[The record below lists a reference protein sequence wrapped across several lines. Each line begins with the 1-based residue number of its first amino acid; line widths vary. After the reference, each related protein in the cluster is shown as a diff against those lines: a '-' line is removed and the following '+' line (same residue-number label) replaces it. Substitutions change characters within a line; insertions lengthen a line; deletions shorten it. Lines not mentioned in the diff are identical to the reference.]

1 MKLWKHIIEEEN
13 LGIVLAPNRKSAER
27 IWKGI
32 YPQSEQENSHYFMEE
47 AIEFSEIDEPEGIVK
62 DWNEQLDRRTLMEHN
77 ISYNEFLCPLSEFKG
92 ASCKNCLSWTICAF
106 NEYTD
111 FLVDDNGR
119 LYENTEG
126 RELTS
131 SEFERRQKYEQKM
144 LEKLK
149 EHNGEDLHLNELY

>member
-106 NEYTD
+106 NEFTP
-111 FLVDDNGR
+111 FLVTETGK
-119 LYENTEG
+119 LYESEEQ
-126 RELTS
+126 ELTS
-131 SEFERRQKYEQKM
+131 KDFERRVQYEKRQ

-149 EHNGEDLHLNELY
+149 EHKDIIDY